1 MRAVSYAAYGEIP
14 VLRDLPDPTCPA
26 DGIVV
31 RVAAT
36 GVCRSDWH
44 AWLGHDPVPLPMVPG
59 HEFAGTV
66 AAVGAD
72 VRRWRVGDRVTVP
85 FACGCGVCEVCRAGD
100 THVCPSQTQ
109 PGFTGWGSFAELV
122 AVSAADANVVGLPES
137 VGFVEAAALGC
148 RLATAYR
155 AVVSVGRVA
164 RGEWLVVHGCGGV
177 GLSAVLVGVALG
189 ARVVGVDVSEAARA
203 AALGLGAAAA
213 VAPGAD
219 LVAITEGGAH
229 LSVDAIGSVDVLAAS
244 VRSLRPRGR
253 HVQVGL
259 LLGSAAEAAVP
270 MGAVISRELEVLGS
284 HGMPSR
290 DYPGLLA
297 LVASGAIDPRR
308 LVGRVIGLE
317 SAGAALAGISEPT
330 GAAGSAGAV
339 GSAGAAGSEGLTAG
353 ITVVELPKEVC

>member
-44 AWLGHDPVPLPMVPG
+44 AWQGHDPVPLPMVPG

-66 AAVGAD
+66 AAVGPS
-72 VRRWRVGDRVTVP
+72 VTRWRVGDRVTVP
-85 FACGCGVCEVCRAGD
+85 FACGCGRCEVCRAGD
-100 THVCPSQTQ
+100 THVCPAQTQ
-109 PGFTGWGSFAELV
+109 PGFTGWGSFAEFV
-122 AVSAADANVVGLPES
+122 AVSAADANVVALPDE

-155 AVVSVGRVA
+155 AVVSLGRLR
-164 RGEWLVVHGCGGV
+164 RGETLVVHGCGGV
-177 GLSAVLVGVALG
+177 GLSAVMVGVALG
-189 ARVVGVDVSEAARA
+189 ARVIGVDASEAARA

-213 VAPGAD
+213 VPPGEGLAAE
-219 LVAITEGGAH
+219 LAELTEGGAH
-229 LSVDAIGSVDVLAAS
+229 LSVDAIGSVEVLRTS
-244 VRSLRPRGR
+244 VASLRPRGR

-259 LLGSAAEAAVP
+259 LLGESANAAVP
-270 MGAVISRELEVLGS
+270 MGLVVARELEVLGA

-290 DYPGLLA
+290 DYPELLA
-297 LVASGAIDPRR
+297 LVASGAIEPGR
-308 LVGRVIGLE
+308 LVGRVIGLAE
-317 SAGAALAGISEPT
+317 AGAALAEMSRP
-330 GAAGSAGAV
+330 AAGAGV
-339 GSAGAAGSEGLTAG
+339 
-353 ITVVELPKEVC
+353 TVVDLTG